1 MDAMITID
9 DNQLL
14 TNYRLIK
21 QALNT
26 ANDQAVQMNPTHRPA
41 KLIAVSKTKPVAMI
55 QTLFHQGQQDFGENY
70 LQEALGK
77 ISQLSQLPIIWHYIG
92 SIQRNKTRDIAK
104 HFDWVHTLER
114 EIIAQRLNEQRA
126 GMQPLNVLIQI
137 NIDDESSKS
146 GCKPTELP
154 TLIEQIINYKN
165 LNLRGVMVIPSQQT
179 VDAFARTK
187 ELLDAMA
194 RRFDL
199 PNWDT
204 ISMGMSGDMTQAVA
218 NGSTMVRVG
227 TAIFGERDH
236 R

>member
-187 ELLDAMA
+187 VLFDAMA
-194 RRFDL
+194 RSFDL

-218 NGSTMVRVG
+218 HGSTMVRVG

>member
-1 MDAMITID
+1 
-9 DNQLL
+9 
-14 TNYRLIK
+14 
-21 QALNT
+21 
-26 ANDQAVQMNPTHRPA
+26 
-41 KLIAVSKTKPVAMI
+41 MI

-165 LNLRGVMVIPSQQT
+165 LNLRGVMVSSKS
-179 VDAFARTK
+179 AN
-187 ELLDAMA
+187 
-194 RRFDL
+194 RRCVC
-199 PNWDT
+199 PHKST
-204 ISMGMSGDMTQAVA
+204 I
-218 NGSTMVRVG
+218 
-227 TAIFGERDH
+227 
-236 R
+236 

>member
-41 KLIAVSKTKPVAMI
+41 KLIAVSKTKPAPMI
-55 QTLFHQGQQDFGENY
+55 QTLFDHGQTDFGENY

-187 ELLDAMA
+187 VLFDAMA
-194 RRFDL
+194 RSFDL

-218 NGSTMVRVG
+218 HGSTMVRVG

>member
-26 ANDQAVQMNPTHRPA
+26 ANDQAVQMNPNHRPA
-41 KLIAVSKTKPVAMI
+41 KLIAVSKTKPAPMM

-179 VDAFARTK
+179 IDAFARTK
-187 ELLDAMA
+187 ELFDAMA

-204 ISMGMSGDMTQAVA
+204 ISMGMSGDMAQAVA
-218 NGSTMVRVG
+218 HGSTMVRVG
-227 TAIFGERDH
+227 TAIFGERDY

>member
-179 VDAFARTK
+179 VDAFARK
-187 ELLDAMA
+187 ELFDAMA

-218 NGSTMVRVG
+218 HGSTMVRVG

>member
-1 MDAMITID
+1 M
-9 DNQLL
+9 
-14 TNYRLIK
+14 
-21 QALNT
+21 
-26 ANDQAVQMNPTHRPA
+26 
-41 KLIAVSKTKPVAMI
+41 
-55 QTLFHQGQQDFGENY
+55 
-70 LQEALGK
+70 
-77 ISQLSQLPIIWHYIG
+77 
-92 SIQRNKTRDIAK
+92 
-104 HFDWVHTLER
+104 HTLER

-187 ELLDAMA
+187 VLFDAMA

-204 ISMGMSGDMTQAVA
+204 ISMGMSGDMAQAVA
-218 NGSTMVRVG
+218 HGSTMVRVG

>member
-26 ANDQAVQMNPTHRPA
+26 ANDQAVQMNPNHRPA

-154 TLIEQIINYKN
+154 TLIEQIINYQN

-179 VDAFARTK
+179 IDAFARTK
-187 ELLDAMA
+187 VLFDAMA

-199 PNWDT
+199 PSWDT
-204 ISMGMSGDMTQAVA
+204 ISMGMSGDMAQAVA
-218 NGSTMVRVG
+218 HGSTMVRVG
-227 TAIFGERDH
+227 TAIFGERDY

>member
-1 MDAMITID
+1 MDTMITID

-21 QALNT
+21 QALDT
-26 ANDQAVQMNPTHRPA
+26 ANDQAVQMNPNHRPA

-55 QTLFHQGQQDFGENY
+55 QTLFHHGQQDFGENY

-114 EIIAQRLNEQRA
+114 KIIAQRLNEQRA

-179 VDAFARTK
+179 IDAFARIK
-187 ELLDAMA
+187 ELFDAMA
-194 RRFDL
+194 KRFDL

-204 ISMGMSGDMTQAVA
+204 ISMGMSGDMAQAIA
-218 NGSTMVRVG
+218 HGSTMVRVG
-227 TAIFGERDH
+227 TAIFGERDYQ
-236 R
+236 

>member
-26 ANDQAVQMNPTHRPA
+26 ANDQAVQMNPNHRPA

-179 VDAFARTK
+179 IDAFARTK
-187 ELLDAMA
+187 ELFDAMV

-204 ISMGMSGDMTQAVA
+204 ISMGMSGDMAQAVA
-218 NGSTMVRVG
+218 HGSTMVRVG
-227 TAIFGERDH
+227 TAIFGERDY

>member
-26 ANDQAVQMNPTHRPA
+26 ANNQAVQMNPTHRPA

-126 GMQPLNVLIQI
+126 GMQTLNVLIQI

-187 ELLDAMA
+187 VLFDAMA

-218 NGSTMVRVG
+218 HGSTMVRVG

>member
-179 VDAFARTK
+179 IDAFARTK
-187 ELLDAMA
+187 ELFDSMA

-204 ISMGMSGDMTQAVA
+204 ISMGMSGDMAQAVA
-218 NGSTMVRVG
+218 HGSTMVRVG
-227 TAIFGERDH
+227 TAIFGERDY